1 VRVGAH
7 IRRGGTEVTAALT
20 VAREMDADTLQVFLS
35 SPRTWAGPRVTAERI
50 DAFATQWA
58 PSGLGPL
65 VVHAPYVV
73 NIASPNTAFL
83 EKSRLLIEQTLD
95 ACEAYGAAML
105 VVHSGAGGPGEPG
118 EALDRAAETLRRA
131 VATARSTRVV
141 VELMAGT
148 AGAVAST
155 VAEAAH
161 LFAAVGLPGAVDLC
175 LDTCHAFATGYAL
188 NEPDGVAAL
197 FQELRHNELLGRLV
211 LVHTN
216 DSKFGRGERRDRHEN
231 IGDGHIGVEGFRALV
246 GRPELTELTLVLETP
261 GDPER
266 RAADIALL
274 RSFAPG

>member
-1 VRVGAH
+1 VRIGAH
-7 IRRGGTEVTAALT
+7 IRRGGTDVAAALI

-35 SPRTWAGPRVTAERI
+35 SPRTWAGPRVTAERM
-50 DAFATQWA
+50 DAFATRWV

-65 VVHAPYVV
+65 VVHAPYLV
-73 NIASPNTAFL
+73 NIASPNATFL
-83 EKSRLLIEQTLD
+83 ERSRVLIEQTLK

-105 VVHSGAGGPGEPG
+105 VVHSGAGGPGEPA

-131 VATARSTRVV
+131 VATAGSTRVV

-161 LFAAVGLPGAVDLC
+161 LFTTVGLPAGVDLC

-188 NEPDGVAAL
+188 DEPDGVAAL
-197 FQELRHNELLGRLV
+197 FEELRHHELLERLV
-211 LVHTN
+211 LMHAN

-231 IGDGHIGVEGFRALV
+231 IGDGHIGVDGFRALV
-246 GRPELTELTLVLETP
+246 GRPELQELTLVLETP
-261 GDPER
+261 GDPVR

-274 RSFAPG
+274 RSFAAP